1 MNSAKNNKPTQFLVS
16 RNWQGTKSTNSTS
29 THFSNRNIKPK
40 RRKIMKRQT
49 SLVRQGLAK
58 NAAPAEPIHAGQ
70 KQRATSPSPRGSL
83 MLTMLLLVA
92 LALHSSA
99 CYRAEKTSH
108 EKSPIL
114 VGAPSTMSAEAL
126 PGLGA
131 GGIGYSD
138 PTLARSAKAHADETA
153 RQLNTDE
160 YERLY
165 ENDFLSAKDNPLS
178 TFSIDVD
185 KASYSIV
192 RRFLHNSQM
201 PYQDAVR
208 IEELV
213 NYFTYDYPKPTDTH
227 PFSIYT
233 ELADCPWNS
242 AHKLLHIGLQG
253 KTVPMQNLPPS
264 NLVFLIDVSGSM
276 EGPDRLDLVKASFAL
291 LTKQLRA
298 IDRVAIVVYAGN
310 AGLVLPSTSG
320 AEKKK
325 ILDALERLEAGGS
338 TAGGQGIEL
347 AYKVA
352 KENFVKGGNNR
363 VILATD
369 GDFNVGVSSTSELIR
384 MVEEKRNEGIF
395 LTVLGFGMGNYKD
408 ERMEQLA
415 DKGNGNYAY
424 IDNLMEG
431 KKVFVSEFGGTLF
444 TIAKDVK
451 IQVEFNPA
459 KVKSYRLIGYE
470 NRMLKKEDFNDDK
483 KDAGEIGSGHSVTA
497 IYEVELG
504 DGRHGDG
511 KTDKL
516 KYQTSEVASS
526 AAQSNELCTIK
537 LRYKAPDGE
546 VSKLIERTVPAQ
558 PVALEQA
565 SPTFRFAAA
574 VAEFGLLLRNSE
586 HKGQASYQQVLELA
600 TEAKG
605 NDEEGYR
612 AEFIGLVKQAKLIS
626 EQLEER
632 SASDKTDD
640 QHTHKP

>member
-1 MNSAKNNKPTQFLVS
+1 
-16 RNWQGTKSTNSTS
+16 
-29 THFSNRNIKPK
+29 
-40 RRKIMKRQT
+40 MKRQT

-99 CYRAEKTSH
+99 CNRAEKTSH

-325 ILDALERLEAGGS
+325 ILDALGRLEAGGS

-526 AAQSNELCTIK
+526 ATQSNELCTIK

-626 EQLEER
+626 EQIV
-632 SASDKTDD
+632 KQNTDD
-640 QHTHKP
+640 SPTQKP

>member
-99 CYRAEKTSH
+99 CNRAEKTSH

-325 ILDALERLEAGGS
+325 ILDALGRLEAGGS

-526 AAQSNELCTIK
+526 ATQSNELCTIK

-626 EQLEER
+626 EQIV
-632 SASDKTDD
+632 KQNTDD
-640 QHTHKP
+640 SPTQKP

>member
-1 MNSAKNNKPTQFLVS
+1 
-16 RNWQGTKSTNSTS
+16 
-29 THFSNRNIKPK
+29 
-40 RRKIMKRQT
+40 MKRQT

-114 VGAPSTMSAEAL
+114 VGAPSPMSAEAL
-126 PGLGA
+126 PELGA

-192 RRFLHNSQM
+192 RRFLHDSQM
-201 PYQDAVR
+201 PYEDAVR

-213 NYFTYDYPKPTDTH
+213 NYFTYNYPKPTDTDEQ

-497 IYEVELG
+497 LYEVELG

-537 LRYKAPDGE
+537 LRYKAPDGK

-558 PVALEQA
+558 PVALEKA

-586 HKGQASYQQVLELA
+586 HKGKANYQQVLELA
-600 TEAKG
+600 DGAKG

>member
-1 MNSAKNNKPTQFLVS
+1 
-16 RNWQGTKSTNSTS
+16 
-29 THFSNRNIKPK
+29 
-40 RRKIMKRQT
+40 MKRQT

-58 NAAPAEPIHAGQ
+58 TAAPAERIHAGQ

-83 MLTMLLLVA
+83 MLTMLLLMA

-99 CYRAEKTSH
+99 CNRAEKTSH

-114 VGAPSTMSAEAL
+114 VGAPSPMSAEAL
-126 PGLGA
+126 PGLGG

-153 RQLNTDE
+153 QRLNTDE

-192 RRFLHNSQM
+192 RRFLHDSQM
-201 PYQDAVR
+201 PYKDAVR

-213 NYFTYDYPKPTDTH
+213 NCFTYDYPKPTDAH

-233 ELADCPWNS
+233 EMADCPWNS

-253 KTVPMQNLPPS
+253 KTIPMQNLPPS

-276 EGPDRLDLVKASFAL
+276 EGPDRLDLVKASFAM
-291 LTKQLRA
+291 LTEQLRA

-310 AGLVLPSTSG
+310 AGLVLPPTSG

-347 AYKVA
+347 AYKIA

-497 IYEVELG
+497 LYEVELG
-504 DGRHGDG
+504 DGRRGDG

-537 LRYKAPDGE
+537 LRYKAPDGQ

-558 PVALEQA
+558 PVALEKA
-565 SPTFRFAAA
+565 STTFRFAAA

-586 HKGQASYQQVLELA
+586 HKGKANYQQVLELA
-600 TEAKG
+600 DGAKG

-612 AEFIGLVKQAKLIS
+612 AEFIGLVKQAKLVS
-626 EQLEER
+626 EQLAKR
-632 SASDKTDD
+632 SASDKTDG
-640 QHTHKP
+640 QHTQKP

>member
-1 MNSAKNNKPTQFLVS
+1 
-16 RNWQGTKSTNSTS
+16 
-29 THFSNRNIKPK
+29 
-40 RRKIMKRQT
+40 MKRQT

-58 NAAPAEPIHAGQ
+58 TAAPAEPIRAGQ

-99 CYRAEKTSH
+99 CREKTSR
-108 EKSPIL
+108 EKSPIPDL
-114 VGAPSTMSAEAL
+114 
-126 PGLGA
+126 
-131 GGIGYSD
+131 
-138 PTLARSAKAHADETA
+138 TLARSAKAHADETA
-153 RQLNTDE
+153 QRLNTDE

-178 TFSIDVD
+178 TFSVDVD

-192 RRFLHNSQM
+192 RQFLHNSQM
-201 PYQDAVR
+201 PYEDAVR

-213 NYFTYDYPKPTDTH
+213 NYFTYNYPKPTDTDEH

-253 KTVPMQNLPPS
+253 KTIPMQNLPPS

-276 EGPDRLDLVKASFAL
+276 EGPDRLGLVKASFAM

-298 IDRVAIVVYAGN
+298 VDRVAIVVYAGN

-325 ILDALERLEAGGS
+325 ILDALDRLEAGGS

-497 IYEVELG
+497 LYEVELG

-558 PVALEQA
+558 PVALEKA

-574 VAEFGLLLRNSE
+574 VTEFGLLLRNSE
-586 HKGQASYQQVLELA
+586 HKGKANYQQVLELA

-605 NDEEGYR
+605 DDEEGYR

-640 QHTHKP
+640 QHTQKP

>member
-1 MNSAKNNKPTQFLVS
+1 
-16 RNWQGTKSTNSTS
+16 
-29 THFSNRNIKPK
+29 
-40 RRKIMKRQT
+40 MKRQT
-49 SLVRQGLAK
+49 SLACQCLAK
-58 NAAPAEPIHAGQ
+58 NVAPVELIRAGQ
-70 KQRATSPSPRGSL
+70 RQPATSHSHRSSL
-83 MLTMLLLVA
+83 MLTMLLLMV
-92 LALHSSA
+92 LALHNSA
-99 CYRAEKTSH
+99 CYRAEQPSRKKSTESTVVVEAPTPAPPAPATS
-108 EKSPIL
+108 
-114 VGAPSTMSAEAL
+114 APSGAL
-126 PGLGA
+126 ESLDGALKGLGS
-131 GGIGYSD
+131 GIQSSS
-138 PTLARSAKAHADETA
+138 TLARPEKVYADETA
-153 RQLNTDE
+153 RRLNTDE
-160 YERLY
+160 YGRIY
-165 ENDFLSAKDNPLS
+165 ESDFLSAKDNPLS

-325 ILDALERLEAGGS
+325 ILDALGRLEAGGS

-526 AAQSNELCTIK
+526 ATQSNELCTIK

-558 PVALEQA
+558 PVALEKA

-626 EQLEER
+626 EQIV
-632 SASDKTDD
+632 KQNTDD
-640 QHTHKP
+640 SPTQKP

>member
-1 MNSAKNNKPTQFLVS
+1 
-16 RNWQGTKSTNSTS
+16 
-29 THFSNRNIKPK
+29 
-40 RRKIMKRQT
+40 
-49 SLVRQGLAK
+49 
-58 NAAPAEPIHAGQ
+58 
-70 KQRATSPSPRGSL
+70 
-83 MLTMLLLVA
+83 
-92 LALHSSA
+92 
-99 CYRAEKTSH
+99 
-108 EKSPIL
+108 
-114 VGAPSTMSAEAL
+114 
-126 PGLGA
+126 
-131 GGIGYSD
+131 
-138 PTLARSAKAHADETA
+138 
-153 RQLNTDE
+153 
-160 YERLY
+160 
-165 ENDFLSAKDNPLS
+165 
-178 TFSIDVD
+178 
-185 KASYSIV
+185 
-192 RRFLHNSQM
+192 
-201 PYQDAVR
+201 
-208 IEELV
+208 
-213 NYFTYDYPKPTDTH
+213 
-227 PFSIYT
+227 
-233 ELADCPWNS
+233 
-242 AHKLLHIGLQG
+242 
-253 KTVPMQNLPPS
+253 MQNLPPS

-325 ILDALERLEAGGS
+325 ILDALGRLEAGGS

-526 AAQSNELCTIK
+526 ATQSNELCTIK

-626 EQLEER
+626 EQIV
-632 SASDKTDD
+632 KQNTDD
-640 QHTHKP
+640 SPTQKP

>member
-99 CYRAEKTSH
+99 CNRAEKTSH

-526 AAQSNELCTIK
+526 ATQSNELCTIK

-558 PVALEQA
+558 PVALEKA

-586 HKGQASYQQVLELA
+586 HKGKANYQQVLELA
-600 TEAKG
+600 DGAKG